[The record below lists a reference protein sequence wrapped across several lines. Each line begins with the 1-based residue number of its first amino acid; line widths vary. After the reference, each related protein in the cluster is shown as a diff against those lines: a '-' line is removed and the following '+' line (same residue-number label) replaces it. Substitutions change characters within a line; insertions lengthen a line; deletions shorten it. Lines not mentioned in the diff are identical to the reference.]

1 MKTLAK
7 ITTLAALAALV
18 LSGCQA
24 KKIAGLN
31 TTVYPISVTPEALR
45 DIAANNPGD
54 EAIVIKTDAPY
65 WIVTCSDWIKPD
77 VTHGVGGGKGQ
88 IITLHFESNY
98 KGEAKTTEPR
108 SGEVKISGGMNSFV
122 VSVNQLG
129 HEAVIDPSASIGG
142 IPDLDEF
149 KDFVN
154 AVNDG
159 GALNRWTNEAGEIA
173 LLADLDLS
181 GLDEW
186 TPIGDVEKTDNGNN
200 ASKPTGEFFTGVFN
214 GGGHTISGF
223 KATATLAANKTWGLF
238 GYVQDGTIKDLNL
251 TGVDITIG
259 ATGAADAGVV
269 VGTLKNSTIENVTVS
284 GKLDLKG
291 STSTTRFAMGGI
303 AGFIVSEKKEDQ
315 TEATVNTLVKGCSV
329 TLTVKGDRGSNT
341 GNGATGC
348 HFGGIAGFSTNVSK
362 DISLVKI
369 ESCTAGGDI
378 TSNFGRSSGIVA
390 AANYGTLIEGSTN
403 NMDQVNTFSGGSGG
417 RIANITCI
425 LGQNGGI
432 TDCVNNG
439 SITTTESN
447 CQSGGLVCLLNHA
460 SVYIKGGAN
469 YGDII
474 SAFVTDA
481 SGRDFRGLLCANFSA
496 FGEVT
501 GVTVS
506 GRVGKYVANG
516 TPQWLDVNADNFIEG
531 KYIGYWKDD
540 AAKAKITGLTYVA
553 PSAP

>member
-18 LSGCQA
+18 LTGCQT
-24 KKIAGLN
+24 KKIAGLD

-108 SGEVKISGGMNSFV
+108 SGEVKISGGMNSFI

-181 GLDEW
+181 GVDEW
-186 TPIGDVEKTDNGNN
+186 VPIGNVDKTDNGNN

-223 KATATLAANKTWGLF
+223 KATTTLAANKTWGLF

-291 STSTTRFAMGGI
+291 STSTTRFAIGGI
-303 AGFIVSEKKEDQ
+303 AGFIVSEKKDDQ
-315 TEATVNTLVKGCSV
+315 TEATVNTLVKGCTV
-329 TLTVKGDRGSNT
+329 NLTIKGDRGGNT

-369 ESCTAGGDI
+369 KSCTAGGDI

-390 AANYGTLIEGSTN
+390 AANYATLLEGCTN
-403 NMDQVNTFSGGSGG
+403 NASQLSTATNG

-425 LGQNGGI
+425 LGGKSGI

-439 SITTTESN
+439 SITTTLTD
-447 CQSGGLVCLLNHA
+447 CQSGGFVALLNDD
-460 SVYIKGGAN
+460 SCFIKGGAN
-469 YGDII
+469 NGDII
-474 SAFVTDA
+474 SAFVTDS
-481 SGRDFRGLLCANFSA
+481 SGRDFRGLLVANFSKFA
-496 FGEVT
+496 EVS

-506 GRVGKYVANG
+506 GRVGKYVAGG
-516 TPQWLDVNADNFIEG
+516 TPQWLDVNADNYIEG